1 MNKPTIAAVLLSSV
15 VAAPFVFAQTPSTVA
30 PDNSR
35 SNKVDSS
42 NAANAETAQT
52 YNAADI
58 DLTKRMR
65 QSVIADK
72 SLSTYAQNIKIVTVK
87 GNVTL
92 NSVVR
97 SDDEKAAI
105 EIKASNI
112 ARKDKVTNDVKVA
125 PGSK

>member
-1 MNKPTIAAVLLSSV
+1 
-15 VAAPFVFAQTPSTVA
+15 
-30 PDNSR
+30 
-35 SNKVDSS
+35 
-42 NAANAETAQT
+42 
-52 YNAADI
+52 
-58 DLTKRMR
+58 
-65 QSVIADK
+65 
-72 SLSTYAQNIKIVTVK
+72 VTVK